1 MATAQDSK
9 STNIDQ
15 LNSFLRGELSA
26 VESYRIAMEK
36 IGTTSPA
43 RGRLAAC
50 LDSHYNRVDALR
62 TKIREMGGRPSRD
75 AGAWGAMTSIVE
87 ASAMAFGEKAAIT
100 VLEQGE
106 DHGLADYRADIRK
119 LDGETLELV
128 NTELLPRQE
137 ETHRLIS
144 DLRRELAQHSV

>member
-9 STNIDQ
+9 NTNIDQ

-36 IGTTSPA
+36 IGVTSPA

-50 LDSHYNRVDALR
+50 LDSHFNRVDALR
-62 TKIREMGGRPSRD
+62 TKIRELGGRPSPD
-75 AGAWGAMTSIVE
+75 AGAWGAMTSAIE
-87 ASAMAFGEKAAIT
+87 ASAVAFGERAAIT
-100 VLEQGE
+100 ALETGE

-119 LDGETLELV
+119 LDGETRDLV

-144 DLRRELAQHSV
+144 DLKRELAQHAM